1 MKNKIVAFSAALI
14 LAFTN
19 SGIVSYAD
27 NVSSND
33 NDSSI
38 TVTTSA
44 DSSIADTDTT
54 TTTTTSA
61 IVQRTLQEDGTYVS
75 METNGSNDITLSNND
90 SSIAK
95 PDESDESSDNGKE
108 TRSDSD
114 ADYYDMAGNAKLI
127 KSEKIIC
134 NNEEMQF
141 IAVTTKDGH
150 IFYILI
156 NYSAEDGEDN
166 VYFLNRVDDYDLYAL
181 LYAGTGENGK
191 DPDFTPQE
199 AKQAAERQNKNEYKK
214 TAPDTE
220 TPNDDISDGAEIAE
234 ETSES
239 ESTQSPVAKPKDKT
253 PFIFGGVAAV
263 IIGYFFYKNVIK
275 KKGGKTNSRFDDSD
289 FDEDSDTDSE

>member
-14 LAFTN
+14 LAFTS

-75 METNGSNDITLSNND
+75 METNSSNDITLSNND
-90 SSIAK
+90 TSIAK

-114 ADYYDMAGNAKLI
+114 ADY
-127 KSEKIIC
+127 
-134 NNEEMQF
+134 
-141 IAVTTKDGH
+141 
-150 IFYILI
+150 
-156 NYSAEDGEDN
+156 
-166 VYFLNRVDDYDLYAL
+166 
-181 LYAGTGENGK
+181 
-191 DPDFTPQE
+191 
-199 AKQAAERQNKNEYKK
+199 
-214 TAPDTE
+214 
-220 TPNDDISDGAEIAE
+220 
-234 ETSES
+234 
-239 ESTQSPVAKPKDKT
+239 
-253 PFIFGGVAAV
+253 
-263 IIGYFFYKNVIK
+263 
-275 KKGGKTNSRFDDSD
+275 
-289 FDEDSDTDSE
+289 